1 MAGEGTMEVRFLL
14 DTQAVVTFIRRPTIL
29 GELTER
35 IKKKK
40 GRNDLDIDIKP
51 TINTTF
57 GDNKLR
63 PFPLKSKAR

>member
-1 MAGEGTMEVRFLL
+1 MEVRFLL

-29 GELTER
+29 GELSER
-35 IKKKK
+35 IKKK

-57 GDNKLR
+57 GENKLR